1 MALGLSFGKNK
12 QKVNSTTTTNQLQS
26 QTQAGTTSEAKT
38 EAQSSFTQGLTDTI
52 SQGSTA
58 GQQATATQQ
67 ATAGREAQTG
77 RTSLFSDAVLA
88 SLQESA
94 LGSLDGVR
102 GQNPINVG
110 GVQNFDSEQFI
121 TDAVTRATAAS
132 GVVRD
137 TSTNSLFD
145 SIGGTAK
152 GNTMAALL
160 DQQLAMQ
167 QEGSVAGARNEAAA
181 TAAGI
186 QRSNIQAELGVQG
199 QEQGLMNSL
208 LSLLRGG
215 EQLTEAESAQE
226 GSQAGG
232 STSTSAEQQS
242 QASSQATA
250 QSTQAI
256 SSLVSLIAQLV
267 SGTTQT
273 TGTENTKGTTTKQ
286 GGGASLSI

>member
-1 MALGLSFGKNK
+1 MAFGLSFGKNK
-12 QKVNSTTTTNQLQS
+12 QKVNTTTTTDQLQTQNQLGVTDTAQ
-26 QTQAGTTSEAKT
+26 T

-52 SQGSTA
+52 SQGSTT
-58 GQQATATQQ
+58 GQQATTTQQ
-67 ATAGREAQTG
+67 ATTGRETQAG
-77 RTSLFSDAVLA
+77 KTSLFSDAVLA
-88 SLQESA
+88 SLQNSSLGA
-94 LGSLDGVR
+94 LDKVAGQGSIDVS
-102 GQNPINVG
+102 
-110 GVQNFDSEQFI
+110 GVQNFDSQQFI
-121 TDAVTRATAAS
+121 ADAVARATAAS

-167 QEGSVAGARNEAAA
+167 QEGAVAGARNEAAS

-215 EQLTEAESAQE
+215 EQLTEAASASE
-226 GSQAGG
+226 GSQTGG
-232 STSTSAEQQS
+232 SSSTSAEQQ
-242 QASSQATA
+242 QQSSAQAT
-250 QSTQAI
+250 QQQTDSI
-256 SSLVSLIAQLV
+256 SSLVSLISQLV
-267 SGTTQT
+267 QGTTQI
-273 TGTENTKGTTTKQ
+273 TGTENTKGTTTKK
-286 GGGASLSI
+286 GGGFSLSL

>member
-1 MALGLSFGKNK
+1 MAFGISFGKNK
-12 QKVNSTTTTNQLQS
+12 QKVNSTTTTNQLQTQN
-26 QTQAGTTSEAKT
+26 QTGTTNEAKT

-67 ATAGREAQTG
+67 ATAGRETQAG

-88 SLQESA
+88 SLQESS
-94 LGSLDGVR
+94 LGALDGVR
-102 GQNPINVG
+102 AQNPINVS

-121 TDAVTRATAAS
+121 ANAVSRATAAS

-167 QEGSVAGARNEAAA
+167 QEGSIAGARNEASS

-215 EQLTEAESAQE
+215 EQLTEAASATE
-226 GSQAGG
+226 GSQTGA
-232 STSTSAEQQS
+232 SSSQTAEQQS
-242 QASSQATA
+242 QSSSQATA
-250 QSTQAI
+250 QSTEAI
-256 SSLVSLIAQLV
+256 SSLVSLITQLV
-267 SGTTQT
+267 SGTTQV
-273 TGTENTKGTTTKQ
+273 TGTENTKGTTTKK
-286 GGGASLSI
+286 GGGVSLSG